1 MIYVCEYDGSL
12 DAQTLQHI
20 SEQLPL
26 TFPEGWQS
34 GNKWEKA
41 RQRILAWLLLAY
53 GMKQIGFGVNQQ
65 TPGKKHVIEENQ
77 QLCRG
82 IGEIFQKLA
91 IMRDEHGKPYSSA
104 HPEIKFNL
112 SHCDTACACIVGW
125 ADAGV
130 DIERKFAYR
139 ASLAR
144 KVCHPREAEILGRLD
159 QEECQRQLRLLWSLK
174 ESFVKLDGRGLG
186 YGMDRIDL
194 SGFLPIKVSGIYD
207 KEETAFRDSG
217 IYNKEETAFRGSGM
231 YNKEETAFRIAEYDA
246 YTLAAC
252 SKDDRILDVKCISE
266 QELLEKIEG
275 EERL

>member
-1 MIYVCEYDGSL
+1 MIYICEYDGFL
-12 DAQTLQHI
+12 EAELLQKLA
-20 SEQLPL
+20 EELPL
-26 TFPEGWQS
+26 KFPEGWKE
-34 GNKWEKA
+34 GVKWEKA

-53 GMKQIGFGVNQQ
+53 GIEQFVGKYTESWIGTQKGVFGETIKKSNPGQILR
-65 TPGKKHVIEENQ
+65 E
-77 QLCRG
+77 
-82 IGEIFQKLA
+82 LA
-91 IMRDEHGKPYSSA
+91 ILRDEHGKPYSSA

-112 SHCDTACACIVGW
+112 SHCDTACACVVGG

-144 KVCHPREAEILGRLD
+144 KVCHPKEAEILGRLD
-159 QEECQRQLRLLWSLK
+159 QEESQRQLRLLWSLK

-186 YGMDRIDL
+186 YGMDRINL
-194 SGFLPIKVSGIYD
+194 AEFLPIKV
-207 KEETAFRDSG
+207 SG
-217 IYNKEETAFRGSGM
+217 IYNKEETAFL
-231 YNKEETAFRIAEYDA
+231 AAEYDA

-252 SKDDRILDVKCISE
+252 SKDDKVLDVKCISE

>member
-26 TFPEGWQS
+26 AFPEGWQS
-34 GNKWEKA
+34 GSKWEKA

-53 GMKQIGFGVNQQ
+53 GIKQFIGKYTESWIGTQGVFGETIKEGNSGQ
-65 TPGKKHVIEENQ
+65 ILRE
-77 QLCRG
+77 
-82 IGEIFQKLA
+82 LA
-91 IMRDEHGKPYSSA
+91 ILRDEHGKPYSSA

-112 SHCDTACACIVGW
+112 SHCDTACACIVGC
-125 ADAGV
+125 ADVGV

-144 KVCHPREAEILGRLD
+144 KVCHLRETEILGSLD
-159 QEECQRQLRLLWSLK
+159 QEESQRQLRLLWSLK

-194 SGFLPIKVSGIYD
+194 SGFLPIKS
-207 KEETAFRDSG
+207 SG
-217 IYNKEETAFRGSGM
+217 IYNKEETAFRVSGI
-231 YNKEETAFRIAEYDA
+231 YNKEETVFQIAESDT

-252 SKDDRILDVKCISE
+252 SKDHRMLDVKCISE